1 MTVLVAAA
9 LIVAGGFVGTIAR
22 WLATH
27 SNDTFP
33 WGLIAVN
40 IAASGLAASF
50 NDLDGAM
57 RWLASVG
64 FLGALSTWSSLAL
77 AAHEFWRD
85 DKRDVAIFVLVLTV
99 FSSVVVAGL
108 LL

>member
-1 MTVLVAAA
+1 MTVLVATV
-9 LIVAGGFVGTIAR
+9 LIVLGGFAGTVAR
-22 WLATH
+22 WLVTR
-27 SNDTFP
+27 SNRVFP

-40 IAASGLAASF
+40 IVASGLTAVF

-57 RWLASVG
+57 RWFGAAG

-77 AAHEFWRD
+77 AAHEFWRE
-85 DKRDVAIFVLVLTV
+85 DKRDVAIFVLLLTV
-99 FSSVVVAGL
+99 FGSVVVAGL

>member
-1 MTVLVAAA
+1 MTVLTAAA
-9 LIVAGGFVGTIAR
+9 LILVGGFAGTLVR
-22 WLATH
+22 WFITR
-27 SNDTFP
+27 SNETFP

-40 IAASGLAASF
+40 IAASGLAALF

-57 RWLASVG
+57 GWLGAAG

-77 AAHEFWRD
+77 AAHELWRD

-99 FSSVVVAGL
+99 SGSVVVAGL